1 MAAPR
6 RLPASRPSGRS
17 RSDRPRKESAPPAEE
32 APREV
37 VLADNRRARFNY
49 AIDRT
54 VEAGLALTGTEIKSV
69 RAGRTNL
76 SDGYAKIDRGQAW
89 LRNVHIAPWQNAIGF
104 EEHDPIR
111 PRKLLLHREEIASLA
126 GEVGQQGY
134 TIVPLRLY
142 IKRGVAKVELGLA
155 KGKRRYDKRQ
165 TIKERETRR
174 EMEAAIKRRVGRGP
188 GRDSG

>member
-1 MAAPR
+1 M
-6 RLPASRPSGRS
+6 PA
-17 RSDRPRKESAPPAEE
+17 AEE
-32 APREV
+32 APREIL
-37 VLADNRRARFNY
+37 LADNRRARFNY

-54 VEAGLALTGTEIKSV
+54 IEAGLALTGTEIKSV

-111 PRKLLLHREEIASLA
+111 PRKLLLHREEIATLA

>member
-1 MAAPR
+1 MAAPQR
-6 RLPASRPSGRS
+6 PPARPSSRS
-17 RSDRPRKESAPPAEE
+17 RSDRPRKEAAAATEE
-32 APREV
+32 APREIL
-37 VLADNRRARFNY
+37 LADNRRARFNY

-76 SDGYAKIDRGQAW
+76 SDGYAKIDRGEAW
-89 LRNVHIAPWQNAIGF
+89 LRNVHIAPWQNATGF
-104 EEHDPIR
+104 EVHDPIR

-142 IKRGVAKVELGLA
+142 IKNGVAKVQLGLA